1 MTTVL
6 LVDDHPLFLD
16 GVRAALSASPGIEVV
31 GEAHDRR
38 QAVEQA
44 HALRPDVVLM
54 DLNLPDG
61 SGIDATREILAA
73 APDTGILVITMSAD
87 DDAVVAAMR
96 AGARGYVVKGAGR
109 ADLLHAVA
117 TVAAGGA
124 VFSPAVA
131 ARLGSYFS
139 GLAAQPGR
147 EMFPQLSERE
157 REILDLVARG
167 HDNRRI
173 ARELFLSE
181 KTVRNNV
188 STVLGKLDVAD
199 RAEAISRARR
209 AGLGQE
215 PGSAGRDGRV
225 R

>member
-16 GVRAALSASPGIEVV
+16 GVRAALSSSPDIEVV

-38 QAVEQA
+38 E
-44 HALRPDVVLM
+44 ALEKTRELHPDVVLM

-61 SGIDATREILAA
+61 SGIDATRDILDVS
-73 APDTGILVITMSAD
+73 PETRILVITMSVD

-109 ADLLHAVA
+109 ADLLQAVH
-117 TVAAGGA
+117 TVSAGGA
-124 VFSPAVA
+124 VFSPTVA
-131 ARLGSYFS
+131 ERLGSFFS

-157 REILDLVARG
+157 REVLDLVARG
-167 HDNRRI
+167 KDNRAI

-188 STVLGKLDVAD
+188 STILTKLDAPSRAD
-199 RAEAISRARR
+199 AIARARR

-215 PGSAGRDGRV
+215 A
-225 R
+225 

>member
-16 GVRAALSASPGIEVV
+16 GVRAALSSSPDIEVV

-38 QAVEQA
+38 E
-44 HALRPDVVLM
+44 ALEKTRELHPDVVLM

-61 SGIDATREILAA
+61 SGIDATRDILDVS
-73 APDTGILVITMSAD
+73 PETRILVITMSVD

-109 ADLLHAVA
+109 ADLLQAVH
-117 TVAAGGA
+117 TVSAGGA
-124 VFSPAVA
+124 VFSPTVA
-131 ARLGSYFS
+131 ERLGSFFS

-157 REILDLVARG
+157 REVLDLVARG
-167 HDNRRI
+167 KDNRAI

-181 KTVRNNV
+181 KTVRNYV
-188 STVLGKLDVAD
+188 SSIFTKIGVDT
-199 RAEAISRARR
+199 RAEAIVAARE
-209 AGLGQE
+209 AGLG
-215 PGSAGRDGRV
+215 S
-225 R
+225 

>member
-16 GVRAALSASPGIEVV
+16 GVRAALTGAPDIEVV
-31 GEAHDRR
+31 GEAHDCRE
-38 QAVEQA
+38 AVEKA
-44 HALRPDVVLM
+44 TALRPDVVLM

-61 SGIDATREILAA
+61 SGVDAARQILATS
-73 APDTGILVITMSAD
+73 PETGILVITMSDD

-109 ADLLHAVA
+109 ADLLHSVA

-131 ARLGSYFS
+131 ARLGGYFS

-157 REILDLVARG
+157 RETLALVARG
-167 HDNRRI
+167 YDNRRI
-173 ARELFLSE
+173 SRELFLSE

-188 STVLGKLDVAD
+188 SHIFDKLGVENRSQAIVL
-199 RAEAISRARR
+199 ARET
-209 AGLGQE
+209 GLGR
-215 PGSAGRDGRV
+215 G
-225 R
+225 

>member
-16 GVRAALSASPGIEVV
+16 GVRAALTGVPDVEVV

-38 QAVEQA
+38 EAVEKA
-44 HALRPDVVLM
+44 AALRPDVVLM

-61 SGIDATREILAA
+61 SGIDATREILAT
-73 APDTGILVITMSAD
+73 APDTGILVVTMSAD

-131 ARLGSYFS
+131 ARLGSWFS

-157 REILDLVARG
+157 RQVLDLVARG
-167 HDNRRI
+167 FDNRRI

-188 STVLGKLDVAD
+188 SVLLSKLGVAV
-199 RAEAISRARR
+199 RAEALARGRR
-209 AGLGQE
+209 AGLGQD
-215 PGSAGRDGRV
+215 PG
-225 R
+225 

>member
-16 GVRAALSASPGIEVV
+16 GVRAALSGEADIEVV

-38 QAVEQA
+38 AALERA
-44 HALRPDVVLM
+44 TALRPDVVLM

-61 SGIDATREILAA
+61 SGIDATREILAV
-73 APDTGILVITMSAD
+73 APGTRVLVITMSAD

-109 ADLLHAVA
+109 TDLLQAVR
-117 TVAAGGA
+117 TVAGGGA

-131 ARLGSYFS
+131 ERLGAFFS
-139 GLAAQPGR
+139 GMAAQPGR
-147 EMFPQLSERE
+147 ELFPQLSERE
-157 REILDLVARG
+157 REVLDLVARG

-181 KTVRNNV
+181 KTVRNHV
-188 STVLGKLDVAD
+188 STVLGKLGAAD
-199 RAEAISRARR
+199 RAEVISRARR
-209 AGLGQE
+209 AGLGGE
-215 PGSAGRDGRV
+215 P
-225 R
+225 

>member
-1 MTTVL
+1 MIRVL

-16 GVRAALSASPGIEVV
+16 GVRAALTNTPDVEVV
-31 GEAHDRR
+31 GEAHTCAE
-38 QAVEQA
+38 AVEQA
-44 HALRPDVVLM
+44 RTLTPTVVLM

-61 SGIDATREILAA
+61 SGIAATRDVLAA
-73 APDTGILVITMSAD
+73 SPETHVLVITMSAD

-109 ADLLHAVA
+109 HDLVQAVT

-124 VFSPAVA
+124 VFSPTVA

-157 REILDLVARG
+157 REVLDLMARG
-167 HDNRRI
+167 LDNRRI
-173 ARELFLSE
+173 ARALFLSE
-181 KTVRNNV
+181 KTVRNHV
-188 STVLGKLDVAD
+188 SSVFSKLDVPD
-199 RAEAISRARR
+199 RAEAIARARR

-215 PGSAGRDGRV
+215 EP
-225 R
+225 